1 MLRKRDVN
9 QTYGQKSRRV
19 VTYVHESA
27 EILKKSV
34 KDPRFSCQTCTS
46 SKGTHRR
53 SSTKRALSW
62 DFPGGP
68 LQSFCFPNSEDLGLL
83 PGQGTRS
90 HMS

>member
-19 VTYVHESA
+19 VTYMHESE
-27 EILKKSV
+27 EILKEECERSSIQLS
-34 KDPRFSCQTCTS
+34 DCTS

-68 LQSFCFPNSEDLGLL
+68 LQSFCFPNSEDFGLL